1 MVHYT
6 YLVYLATVKIIFVSS
21 QKGKTNELCVL
32 QVGGVYVRLFLKDP
46 KFPLRNPKRFLEGLL
61 DQYVSAVAA
70 THLKGAGGL
79 IDSDLALL
87 LSAALVSLLRVHPS
101 LADHVAHLG
110 YIPKL
115 VGSMANESKRETM
128 SSVETTKGDEESS
141 EEDVVKEKPIGWM
154 MGNQTSQERV
164 RLSCLRVLHQLAAS
178 TACAEAMAT
187 TGIGSPQ
194 VWFSCLLIQSS
205 PSVLVIMI
213 CTASSWPRIFKIF
226 LV

>member
-1 MVHYT
+1 M
-6 YLVYLATVKIIFVSS
+6 
-21 QKGKTNELCVL
+21 

-46 KFPLRNPKRFLEGLL
+46 KFPLTNPKRFLEGLL
-61 DQYVSAVAA
+61 DQYASAVAA
-70 THLKGAGGL
+70 THVKGNGL
-79 IDSDLALL
+79 VDPELALL

-115 VGSMANESKRETM
+115 VASTANESKRENM
-128 SSVETTKGDEESS
+128 SSGEAVARECS
-141 EEDVVKEKPIGWM
+141 EDLLPSEVGGM
-154 MGNQTSQERV
+154 STNQTSQERV

-194 VWFSCLLIQSS
+194 V
-205 PSVLVIMI
+205 
-213 CTASSWPRIFKIF
+213 IF
-226 LV
+226 LTLLRRILLKLLN

>member
-1 MVHYT
+1 MVHYN
-6 YLVYLATVKIIFVSS
+6 YLVYLARVNIIFVSS
-21 QKGKTNELCVL
+21 QKGKTDELWVL

-79 IDSDLALL
+79 IDSELALL

-128 SSVETTKGDEESS
+128 SSVETTRGDEESS
-141 EEDVVKEKPIGWM
+141 EEDLVKEKRIGWM
-154 MGNQTSQERV
+154 VGNQTSQERV

-187 TGIGSPQ
+187 TGMGSPQ
-194 VWFSCLLIQSS
+194 VWFSYLLIQSC
-205 PSVLVIMI
+205 LLQ
-213 CTASSWPRIFKIF
+213 F
-226 LV
+226 